1 MGERLG
7 GAGGEKGRGAVKT
20 EGDPP
25 EGRPIRAAMQ
35 GPGAIAHV
43 EKTVPAQAP
52 EGLVLRYG
60 GFYGPGTGD
69 FLVEAVRKRQG
80 PGVGGRAGGWAL
92 LGMTPAPAGP
102 VGPVGRGAPG
112 LSNGL
117 GGGPRPPARGR
128 PVLAA

>member
-43 EKTVPAQAP
+43 EKTVPAQAL

-69 FLVEAVRKRQG
+69 FLVEAVRERQG
-80 PGVGGRAGGWAL
+80 AGSGGGGGVPGFSGVTEGAPGKGCRGGRAGGGAYKSAEAH
-92 LGMTPAPAGP
+92 PAPA
-102 VGPVGRGAPG
+102 PG
-112 LSNGL
+112 VT
-117 GGGPRPPARGR
+117 AE
-128 PVLAA
+128 A